1 MRCLTSSEIHKWLVG
16 QGMHHQPQA
25 AGVPEAGD
33 FPLPSER
40 RSRLHLSST
49 LADLLAKDSNK
60 LLEIIPTPQG
70 LSDEW
75 EQFTCFRNAL
85 DETRSAI
92 AAPGH
97 LFKSGDRADFR
108 RMLAML
114 LGFRTGWT
122 FYIYSAPSHTTLL
135 IHEDRVEIWSAKK
148 GLRNELGRQL
158 TAQDAA

>member
-1 MRCLTSSEIHKWLVG
+1 MRCLTSSEIHKWLAG
-16 QGMHHQPQA
+16 QGMHHQPLT

-40 RSRLHLSST
+40 RSRLQLSSN
-49 LADLLAKDSNK
+49 LADLLAKDGNK
-60 LLEIIPTPQG
+60 LLEIIPTLRQM
-70 LSDEW
+70 SDEW
-75 EQFTCFRNAL
+75 EQINCFREQL

-97 LFKSGDRADFR
+97 LFKSSDRADFR

-114 LGFRTGWT
+114 MGFRTGWM

-135 IHEDRVEIWSAKK
+135 VHEDHVEIWSVKK

-158 TAQDAA
+158 MERNAA